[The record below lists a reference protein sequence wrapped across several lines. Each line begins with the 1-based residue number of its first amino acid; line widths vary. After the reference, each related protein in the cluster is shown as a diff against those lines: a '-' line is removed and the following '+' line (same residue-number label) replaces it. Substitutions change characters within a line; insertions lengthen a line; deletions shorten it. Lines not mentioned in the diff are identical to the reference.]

1 MYEHFFLVFSLIF
14 SFTDYS
20 VNRFRAAKHH
30 YIPKFFLVNVVRFR
44 VFFHSFLSTPIFQN
58 RKRIVRRQQ
67 QKKNDNAKK
76 FGKKKPKQTEAQYKL
91 AGLLENEWEQ

>member
-30 YIPKFFLVNVVRFR
+30 YIPMFFLVNVVRFR

-76 FGKKKPKQTEAQYKL
+76 FGKKKTQT
-91 AGLLENEWEQ
+91 N